1 MKPTIWVEV
10 FLKKDERNGFRGYVK
25 IVIPPLNML
34 SGGVLQIDLAVEN
47 AFRSVPAEEEKVVM
61 QIDDHRFLYK
71 QGTYQ
76 IIPNKRERW
85 IVFRLYE
92 KIGRGAL
99 REANQKGEGRVNQ
112 SIPIEMLDAEILRR
126 LC

>member
-1 MKPTIWVEV
+1 
-10 FLKKDERNGFRGYVK
+10 
-25 IVIPPLNML
+25 ML
-34 SGGVLQIDLAVEN
+34 SGGVLQIALAVEN

-71 QGTYQ
+71 QGTHK
-76 IIPNKRERW
+76 IIPNKREQW

-92 KIGRGAL
+92 EIGRGAL
-99 REANQKGEGRVNQ
+99 REANQKGEGRVTQ
-112 SIPIEMLDAEILRR
+112 SIPIEMMDAEILRR